1 MQPNNRTN
9 RNHSNLSL
17 KERLEEFLCQ
27 LYGRSFVSDVMHHQV
42 LQTTA
47 GFNIVL

>member
-17 KERLEEFLCQ
+17 KERLEEFLCP
-27 LYGRSFVSDVMHHQV
+27 LYGRSFVSAFSVAEV
-42 LQTTA
+42 SATA
-47 GFNIVL
+47 GALSPM